1 MITTP
6 PANASSPMMPAST
19 PSTRKTTFL
28 TIRPP
33 GAAVRACNVACQ
45 PYRADRRYPRA
56 EDAMALD
63 DDDMVT
69 STGGSGTADDAD
81 HGADGGAD
89 AGAVD
94 ADHGADRGADA
105 GAVDADHG
113 ADRGA
118 DAGAV
123 DADHGA
129 DRGADAGAVDADHG
143 ADRGADA
150 GAGGNQ
156 PGSR

>member
-63 DDDMVT
+63 DADRVT
-69 STGGSGTADDAD
+69 TTGGSVTAGDAAP
-81 HGADGGAD
+81 GADGGAD
-89 AGAVD
+89 GP
-94 ADHGADRGADA
+94 G
-105 GAVDADHG
+105 
-113 ADRGA
+113 
-118 DAGAV
+118 
-123 DADHGA
+123 
-129 DRGADAGAVDADHG
+129 
-143 ADRGADA
+143 A
-150 GAGGNQ
+150 GAGGNR